1 MLCCVVGVLYRIL
14 LCVLDFV
21 SEARVIFRYEL
32 EQRGLTTGALYV
44 AAHDIEAHTAAAAPS
59 GAAFSPVN
67 SSCSYV

>member
-1 MLCCVVGVLYRIL
+1 MHRLVYKMNLCDS
-14 LCVLDFV
+14 DFV

-44 AAHDIEAHTAAAAPS
+44 AAHDIEAHTAAAAAA

-67 SSCSYV
+67 SSCSCV

>member
-1 MLCCVVGVLYRIL
+1 MNLCDS
-14 LCVLDFV
+14 DFV

-44 AAHDIEAHTAAAAPS
+44 AAHDIEAHTAAAA

>member
-1 MLCCVVGVLYRIL
+1 MNLCDS
-14 LCVLDFV
+14 DFV

-44 AAHDIEAHTAAAAPS
+44 AAHDIEAHTAAAA

-67 SSCSYV
+67 SSCPCV

>member
-1 MLCCVVGVLYRIL
+1 ML
-14 LCVLDFV
+14 LCISDFV

-44 AAHDIEAHTAAAAPS
+44 AAHDIEAHTAAAA

-67 SSCSYV
+67 SSCPCV